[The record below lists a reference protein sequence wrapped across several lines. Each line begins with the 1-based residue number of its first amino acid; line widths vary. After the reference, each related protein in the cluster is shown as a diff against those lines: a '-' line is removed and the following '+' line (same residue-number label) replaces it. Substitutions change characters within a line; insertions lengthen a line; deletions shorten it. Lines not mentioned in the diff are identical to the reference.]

1 MPKIQKRGRPSK
13 DEQSE
18 NDNYCTIKDPLMEP
32 YFIQKDRWNYTVIE
46 KTISTRGFAGKE
58 ATGKEK
64 EKAIGY
70 YSTFSNALY
79 KISKLKFY
87 NAKGEFNS
95 IQEYTEAW
103 NEVRTG
109 LKTMLNKID
118 I

>member
-46 KTISTRGFAGKE
+46 KSTSTRGFAGKE

-64 EKAIGY
+64 EKVIGY

-95 IQEYTEAW
+95 IQEYVEAW
-103 NEVRTG
+103 KEVRTG
-109 LKTMLNKID
+109 LKTMLNKIE